1 MGKLTNNL
9 LRYIFLFL
17 FALIAVFPFLW
28 LISTSLKSSGEIFA
42 FPPNLIPDSLNLE
55 NYSGAW
61 NSVPFGSYF
70 INSTLIVSIT
80 VVINLFISSLAGYGL
95 ARFNFRGKGV
105 IFLLIIASLMIP
117 KEIIIIP
124 LYISVLKM
132 NLADTIIGVI
142 LPFAVEGFAVYM
154 MRQAFLTIPKEIE
167 EAAIMDGCGF
177 FKLWWS
183 VMLPM
188 TKPTLATLG
197 LFTFIGTWGDF
208 LWPLIVL
215 KSPENY
221 TLQVGLSYMIG
232 TFVNNYRYVAAGSV
246 IAMLPV
252 ILVFLF
258 SQKHFQRGLFMGS
271 GK

>member
-1 MGKLTNNL
+1 MGKLIYNFL
-9 LRYIFLFL
+9 KYFLLFL
-17 FALIAVFPFLW
+17 FAVIAAFPFLW
-28 LISTSLKSSGEIFA
+28 LISTSFKGSGEIFA
-42 FPPNLIPDSLNLE
+42 FPPNLIPDTIEFE

-70 INSTLIVSIT
+70 INSSIIVIIT
-80 VVINLFISSLAGYGL
+80 VVINLLLSSLAGYGL
-95 ARFNFRGKGV
+95 ARFNFKGKGF

-132 NLADTIIGVI
+132 NLADTLAGVI
-142 LPFAVEGFAVYM
+142 LPFAVEGFAIYM
-154 MRQAFLTIPKEIE
+154 MRQAFLSIPREIE
-167 EAAIMDGCGF
+167 EAAVMDGCGF
-177 FKLWWS
+177 FKIWWS

-188 TKPTLATLG
+188 TKPSLVTLG

-232 TFVNNYRYVAAGSV
+232 TFVSNYRYVAAGSV
-246 IAMLPV
+246 IAVIPV
-252 ILVFLF
+252 LVIFLI
-258 SQKHFQRGLFMGS
+258 SQKHFQQGLFMGS

>member
-1 MGKLTNNL
+1 MGKLTGNIF
-9 LRYIFLFL
+9 RYLFL
-17 FALIAVFPFLW
+17 FFFAVIAIFPFLW
-28 LISTSLKSSGEIFA
+28 LLSTSLKSSGEIFA

-55 NYSGAW
+55 NYTGAW
-61 NSVPFGSYF
+61 NSVPFGRYF
-70 INSTLIVSIT
+70 INSSLIVAIT
-80 VVINLFISSLAGYGL
+80 VLLNLFISSLAGYGL
-95 ARFNFRGKGV
+95 ARFTFRGKGF

-132 NLADTIIGVI
+132 NLADTLTGVI

-154 MRQAFLTIPKEIE
+154 MRQAFLSIPKEIE

-177 FKLWWS
+177 LKIWWS

-232 TFVNNYRYVAAGSV
+232 TFVNNYRFVAAGSV
-246 IAMLPV
+246 IAMIPV
-252 ILVFLF
+252 ILVFLI